1 MLQKIN
7 SDKKEKKKTLKDMQ
21 EEFGGAGVF
30 NFPWNEHFMLEND
43 EWKYDKVPEIMDGN
57 NIIDYVDPDIE

>member
-1 MLQKIN
+1 
-7 SDKKEKKKTLKDMQ
+7 MQ

>member
-1 MLQKIN
+1 M
-7 SDKKEKKKTLKDMQ
+7 
-21 EEFGGAGVF
+21 F

>member
-1 MLQKIN
+1 
-7 SDKKEKKKTLKDMQ
+7 
-21 EEFGGAGVF
+21 
-30 NFPWNEHFMLEND
+30 MLEKD